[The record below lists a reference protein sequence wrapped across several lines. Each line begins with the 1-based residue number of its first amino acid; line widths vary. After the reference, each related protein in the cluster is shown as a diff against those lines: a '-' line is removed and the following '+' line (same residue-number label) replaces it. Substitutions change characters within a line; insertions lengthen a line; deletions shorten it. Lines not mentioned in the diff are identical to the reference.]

1 MKGVR
6 TLLLVLFVSVTLI
19 QPLTLL
25 WTAKEV
31 RTFPEPELVSFDNS
45 FSNAD
50 KQDELPN
57 SLEPSRLRK
66 PVTNGNAPRN
76 WTILIYMATDNNLE
90 TAAFADIKEMEMVGS
105 TEQVNIIVFV
115 DFLSDL
121 TGYGS
126 GAVTFNITQD
136 HEPPNDTII
145 SPPLTTPLPVEP
157 NMGDPTTLLAFIQ
170 FGQNYSQAEKYLLV
184 LWDIGHGYLGVCD
197 DVTNG
202 NDRLLPHEIASVLA
216 NDTIEPIN
224 VIAFDAS
231 FMGQFEL
238 AYEIQESVDLIIF
251 SEAEIP
257 QQRLPYNQFL
267 HSLTLF
273 PESTSFLLA
282 VEIVNRYIEAYS
294 LGGQYANLYT
304 ALPSTL
310 TLSVINTTEIASIIT
325 WFNQIIDYLLTP
337 PNIST
342 FYANICAA
350 RGYTQ
355 QFNIPNY
362 IDLGCFAFQIFQQP
376 TNPHLASL
384 AYNLSIA
391 VDIAVAYHRT
401 SQGTKRARGLGI
413 NLADYES
420 IPLSLL
426 NDTRYEDF
434 ISEFQTIGG
443 TEQTPILPTNILT
456 LYGYLDGKNDSV
468 YYYITPPIA
477 AQYTIHLEAF
487 QGYQADFDLY
497 LYDSRMNRL
506 TQSIEL
512 GSTEI
517 IQYAMVPGQ
526 YYYIRALSHPS
537 THISFGLGSFEII
550 VIAGSPVNPITFVI
564 LAGIIIG
571 LIALIAYIG
580 LLLYRRRHQ
589 LAEYLRRLRKT
600 PPSEGETPSAD
611 ESKTSVTGIC
621 AKCGE
626 AFPDEAKFCPKCGET
641 FEEFTESD
649 EPEDT

>member
-6 TLLLVLFVSVTLI
+6 TLFLVFLVSVTLI
-19 QPLTLL
+19 QPLTLI
-25 WTAKEV
+25 WNASETST
-31 RTFPEPELVSFDNS
+31 RPEPALVSYDNS
-45 FSNAD
+45 YYDANS
-50 KQDELPN
+50 QDQLVN
-57 SLEPSRLRK
+57 SLMPSRLSK
-66 PVTNGNAPRN
+66 PVANGNAPRN
-76 WTILIYMATDNNLE
+76 WTILIYMAADNNLE
-90 TAAFADIKEMEMVGS
+90 TAAFTDIKEMEMVGS

-115 DFLSDL
+115 DFLTDL

-136 HEPPNDTII
+136 HESLNDTII
-145 SPPLTTPLPVEP
+145 SSPLITPLPTEP

-184 LWDIGHGYLGVCD
+184 LWGIGHGYLGVCD

-202 NDRLLPHEIASVLA
+202 DDRLLPHELATVLT

-224 VIAFDAS
+224 IIAFDAS
-231 FMGQFEL
+231 FMGQLEL
-238 AYEIQESVDLIIF
+238 TYEIQESVELIIF
-251 SEAEIP
+251 SEAEVP

-273 PESTSFLLA
+273 PESTSYLFA

-294 LGGQYANLYT
+294 LGGQYASLYT
-304 ALPSTL
+304 VLPSTL
-310 TLSVINTTEIASIIT
+310 TLSVINTTEMVSIIT
-325 WFNQIIDYLLTP
+325 WFNQTIDYLLTP
-337 PNIST
+337 PYIST
-342 FYANICAA
+342 FYSSICAA
-350 RGYTQ
+350 RGYAQ
-355 QFNIPNY
+355 QFSIPNY

-391 VDIAVAYHRT
+391 VDIAVAYHGT
-401 SQGTKRARGLGI
+401 SQGAQRARGLSI

-426 NDTRYEDF
+426 NDTRYEIL
-434 ISEFQTIGG
+434 ISEFQTIGE
-443 TEQTPILPTNILT
+443 TEQTPIRPANILT
-456 LYGYLDGKNDSV
+456 IYGYLDGKNDSV

-487 QGYQADFDLY
+487 QDYQADFDLY
-497 LYDSRMNRL
+497 LYDSRMNLL
-506 TQSIEL
+506 TRSIEL

-526 YYYIRALSHPS
+526 FYYIRAFSHPS
-537 THISFGLGSFEII
+537 THITFGLGSFKIS

-571 LIALIAYIG
+571 IIALIAYIG

-600 PPSEGETPSAD
+600 PPSEGETPPEDRS
-611 ESKTSVTGIC
+611 EKSVTGTC

-626 AFPDEAKFCPKCGET
+626 VFPDEAKFCPKCGET
-641 FEEFTESD
+641 FEESTETD
-649 EPEDT
+649 EPEET